1 MPLLCKK
8 TKHYY
13 RERVRSMIVQTPR
26 ISGEGIRRRLEQ
38 DGLIIDRHY
47 IGKLVDEIH
56 TERAKRADAWTL
68 NLALASCLSAM
79 FHEEAE

>member
-1 MPLLCKK
+1 LGSI
-8 TKHYY
+8 T
-13 RERVRSMIVQTPR
+13 
-26 ISGEGIRRRLEQ
+26 Q